1 MTAGLATPLAFDSKL
16 SSQLAIYLWSNLQA
30 LSATRLTKTLDNE
43 SQRLDFTRVRTDTSI
58 R

>member
-1 MTAGLATPLAFDSKL
+1 MTAGLATPLALDSKL